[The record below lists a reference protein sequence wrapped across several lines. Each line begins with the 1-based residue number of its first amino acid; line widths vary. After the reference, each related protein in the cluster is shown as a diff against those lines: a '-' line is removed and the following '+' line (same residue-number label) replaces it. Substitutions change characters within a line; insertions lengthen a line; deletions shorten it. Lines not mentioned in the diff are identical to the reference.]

1 MLLIQNE
8 QLLNFLKGN
17 YSKSDLQEIFAF
29 LQKQNTLKFST
40 LENGLF
46 PAAMLDE
53 NTEYT
58 GYSNVWVRDNVHV
71 AHAHYVWGKTDIA
84 AKNAQTLMRYFT
96 KHRSRFEAIIQQ
108 PSLAKNVM
116 NRPHIR
122 FNGNTLEENSEDWPH
137 AQNDALGYFLWFYCL
152 LAREGLI
159 KVSESDVETLA
170 LFSLYFRA
178 IEFWQDE
185 DSGHWEETRKIS
197 ASSIGCVIAGLKALK
212 QLNFNADFVAH
223 CCQYNGIVITPRLLE
238 ELIQQGNAALNRIL
252 PAECIQDDP
261 KKKRE
266 YDGALL
272 FLIYP
277 LNVVSKTM
285 RETLLD
291 RVLENLEG
299 NYGIKRYLGD
309 SFWFP
314 NYKSILS
321 QKERTADFSNEI
333 EKRDAFLQPGEEAQW
348 CIFDP
353 IVSAIFGQKY
363 QENHGSNN
371 LQQQIH
377 YLNRSLGQ
385 ITGKDSEFG
394 AYKCPE
400 LYHREGEK
408 YVPSD
413 ATPLLWTQANLMI
426 ALKFM
431 STVGWVEG
439 DKTQHQLVI
448 KSPLT
453 PL

>member
-1 MLLIQNE
+1 MLIIHNE
-8 QLLNFLKGN
+8 ELLNLTRSN
-17 YSKSDLQEIFAF
+17 YSFSDIENLFNLLLE
-29 LQKQNTLKFST
+29 KETLKFPR

-46 PAAMLDE
+46 PAAVLDE
-53 NTEYT
+53 KTEYT

-71 AHAHYVWGKTDIA
+71 ANAHYVWGKTEIA
-84 AKNAQTLMRYFT
+84 VQNAQTLMQYFT
-96 KHRSRFEAIIQQ
+96 QHRSRFEDIINE
-108 PSLAKNVM
+108 PSLAEEVM

-122 FNGNTLEENSEDWPH
+122 FDGKTLQENPEDWPH

-170 LFSLYFRA
+170 RFPLYFRA
-178 IEFWQDE
+178 IAFWQDE
-185 DSGHWEETRKIS
+185 DSGHWEETRKVS
-197 ASSIGCVIAGLKALK
+197 ASSIGTVVAGLKALK
-212 QLNFNADFVAH
+212 QLNLNTDFVAH
-223 CCQYNGIVITPRLLE
+223 CCQYNGEVITPRLLE
-238 ELIQQGNAALNRIL
+238 ELIQQGNAALNQIL

-261 KKKRE
+261 QKKRD

-277 LNVVSKTM
+277 LNGVSETM
-285 RETLLD
+285 AAELRDRALD
-291 RVLENLEG
+291 NLEG

-314 NYKSILS
+314 NYKKLLS
-321 QKERTADFSNEI
+321 QEDRTADFSNEI
-333 EKRDAFLQPGEEAQW
+333 EKRDAFLEPGQEAQW

-353 IVSAIFGQKY
+353 IISTIFGQNY
-363 QENHGSNN
+363 QQTKRHFYLEK
-371 LQQQIH
+371 QIH

-400 LYHREGEK
+400 LYHIEGDQ

-413 ATPLLWTQANLMI
+413 AIPLLWTQANLVI
-426 ALKFM
+426 ALKM
-431 STVGWVEG
+431 MG
-439 DKTQHQLVI
+439 DL
-448 KSPLT
+448 SR
-453 PL
+453 

>member
-1 MLLIQNE
+1 MLIIHNEDLLDLIQASYSPSDIKA
-8 QLLNFLKGN
+8 LLTRLSEKGT
-17 YSKSDLQEIFAF
+17 LQ
-29 LQKQNTLKFST
+29 FSR
-40 LENGLF
+40 LSNGLF

-53 NTEYT
+53 KTEYT

-71 AHAHYVWGKTDIA
+71 AHAHYVWGKTNIA
-84 AKNAQTLMRYFT
+84 TKNALTLMQYFT
-96 KHRSRFEAIIQQ
+96 EHRSRFENIIKK
-108 PSLAKNVM
+108 PSLADNVM

-122 FNGNTLEENSEDWPH
+122 FNGKTLEENSEDWPH

-159 KVSESDVETLA
+159 SLTQSDVETLA
-170 LFSLYFRA
+170 LFPLYFRA
-178 IEFWQDE
+178 LEFWQDE

-197 ASSIGCVIAGLKALK
+197 ASSIGCVVAGLKALK
-212 QLNFNADFVAH
+212 QLNLNADFVAH
-223 CCQYNGIVITPRLLE
+223 CCQYDGQIITPHFLE
-238 ELIQQGNAALNRIL
+238 ELIQQGNTTLNQIL
-252 PAECIQDDP
+252 PAECLQDDP

-277 LNVVSKTM
+277 LNVVSETM
-285 RETLLD
+285 KETLLE
-291 RVLENLEG
+291 RTLNNLQG

-314 NYKSILS
+314 NYKTLLS
-321 QKERTADFSNEI
+321 QKQRTADFSNEI
-333 EKRDAFLQPGEEAQW
+333 EKRDAFLKAGQEAQW

-363 QENHGSNN
+363 QQTNHQNYR
-371 LQQQIH
+371 QQQSH

-385 ITGKDSEFG
+385 ITGKNSEFG
-394 AYKCPE
+394 AYQCPE
-400 LYHREGEK
+400 LYHLEGEK

-413 ATPLLWTQANLMI
+413 ATPLLWTQANLII

-431 STVGWVEG
+431 EQS
-439 DKTQHQLVI
+439 L
-448 KSPLT
+448 
-453 PL
+453 